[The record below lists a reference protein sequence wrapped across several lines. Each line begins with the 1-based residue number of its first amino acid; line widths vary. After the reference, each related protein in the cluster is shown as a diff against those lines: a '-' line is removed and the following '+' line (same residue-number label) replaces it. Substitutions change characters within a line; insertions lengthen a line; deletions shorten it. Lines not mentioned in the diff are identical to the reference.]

1 MEFFHVLST
10 SQHQH
15 ISTLRHPPFAQP
27 QTRLCP
33 NQRLWKGPG
42 GRLLKVTYLHPIC
55 YTMVSWMR
63 CSIGHWQPLLRE
75 NEQDSPTDSSSSLP
89 VDGSHPAVFEIL
101 PEHISATAHLPGAS
115 SRGESLM
122 DKAWKLSWLKLQ
134 TTHVLSLNWRIYA
147 AMLTYQSHYPPSPW
161 AVLAPV
167 ATTPSQPW
175 HRAIADDLD
184 LGNLTKTDTTTA
196 VIDLREL
203 WGRSRSAVSFPWRC
217 QVSGD
222 SQ

>member
-75 NEQDSPTDSSSSLP
+75 NERCLTFRIWTSKIPQLTA
-89 VDGSHPAVFEIL
+89 SHPCLWMALTQLFLKSFQSTSQQLLTFLAHLHVESLLWIRPGSFLDWNFKLHMCSPWTEESMQPCWPTKVIIL
-101 PEHISATAHLPGAS
+101 PHLGPF
-115 SRGESLM
+115 SR
-122 DKAWKLSWLKLQ
+122 Q
-134 TTHVLSLNWRIYA
+134 
-147 AMLTYQSHYPPSPW
+147 
-161 AVLAPV
+161 
-167 ATTPSQPW
+167 
-175 HRAIADDLD
+175 
-184 LGNLTKTDTTTA
+184 
-196 VIDLREL
+196 
-203 WGRSRSAVSFPWRC
+203 
-217 QVSGD
+217 
-222 SQ
+222 